1 MGIEGCV
8 LAGHSLG
15 GYISLA
21 LLEKYPEMVE
31 GIGLVN
37 STAYADSEEK
47 KRSRDN
53 VILFVEK
60 HGMEK
65 FIDAFVPQ
73 LFYSESRKRL
83 REEIEELL
91 SISRTTPKETLIAY
105 TRAMQRRKERLQ
117 VLRHFRKPILYIA
130 GEEDSTVSLAD
141 TQKQVTTLS
150 NYELHVL
157 EKTGHMALFEKPQE
171 SIEAVRNFLHYVY
184 DKKKSS

>member
-1 MGIEGCV
+1 MGVDRCI

-15 GYISLA
+15 GYVSLA

-31 GIGLVN
+31 GIGMIN
-37 STAYADSEEK
+37 STAYADSEDK

-73 LFYSESRKRL
+73 LFYSDN
-83 REEIEELL
+83 REHLKKEIEELL
-91 SISRTTPKETLIAY
+91 SISRTTPQETLIAY
-105 TRAMQRRKERLQ
+105 TRAMQQRKDRLQ
-117 VLRHFRKPILYIA
+117 VLSHFKKPILYIA
-130 GEEDSTVSLAD
+130 GEEDGTIPLAD
-141 TQKQVTTLS
+141 AQEQVKTLT

-157 EKTGHMALFEKPQE
+157 EKASHMAPFEKAEE
-171 SIEAVRNFLHYVY
+171 SIEAVRHFVHYVK